1 MPKQRKAGDDPPS
14 TKAKKAGQTATAK
27 GKNGPQQVDDVIDAD
42 EPLTGLDATRRFARA
57 VLTLPIIAIQ
67 GVVLLFFCLTA
78 YRIRMKSVIDYGYII
93 HEFDPWFNYRATE
106 YLAANGAERFFKW
119 YDYMSWYPIGRPV
132 GTTIYPGMQFVSV
145 WLWQLLQHIPKVD
158 VNLPGIILAVV
169 PKDAIPAYGKTLQF
183 GPMSLNDVC
192 VVVPAWFG
200 AVATFFTFL
209 LTLEI
214 SRSTNAA
221 LVAAGIMSIIP
232 AHIMR
237 SMAGEFD
244 NEAVA
249 VAAFCLVLWLW
260 ALSLRSP
267 RMWPVGVLTGVAYA
281 AAAATW
287 GGYIFLNNLIALHAA
302 VLVFL
307 GKYTSALHRAYSL
320 QWIIG
325 TVLAMQVPVIGMA
338 PLRSVEQLPSL
349 LGFAGLQIM
358 EACDFYRSTR
368 PREFKD
374 PMVYFWFRVRTFA
387 MLGMAVIVACV
398 VLMQLG
404 FFMPLGARIR
414 GLFLETT
421 RTGNPLVDSVAEH
434 QPSNEQAYESYLGSA
449 RYLALLG
456 MLLCWHQDTPAKFL
470 ASVYAI
476 VAYHYSLK
484 MARLMIICGPIVSVL
499 AGYAPGMALDWC
511 VEQFLRL
518 IWVKRQRRKLA
529 STSLRTGGMGSF
541 WRLLGS
547 NLEPLLTPLQNM
559 LEGRQQFAEAFAG
572 TETAL
577 RLALAVTVVLFGAM
591 MSAGP
596 IIRFHRH
603 CLLMSDHMA
612 SPQLVFKTELR
623 DGTEVFVDDYLRGY
637 EWLKDNTPEDARVMA
652 WWDYGYQITGVANR
666 TSIADG
672 NTWNHEHIATLG
684 KIMTSSEKKAHNA
697 MRHLADYA
705 LVWAGGAGGD
715 DMAKSPHLARIG
727 NSVFPDHCG
736 DADPLCH
743 KFSFHRDGTPTPMM
757 ARSFLYKAVMAG
769 IDPGVTIDPS
779 LFREVHSTKYGLMRI
794 YKVMNVS
801 EESKAWAS
809 DPSNRVCDAPGSW
822 YCVGQYPPAL
832 NNLIKKRRNFAQL
845 EDFNKGEGEK
855 SAYTRHI
862 ERARGGQSD
871 L

>member
-1 MPKQRKAGDDPPS
+1 MPKKDPPS
-14 TKAKKAGQTATAK
+14 TKAKKPDQAANVK
-27 GKNGPQQVDDVIDAD
+27 GKNGKKAMDEMDAD
-42 EPLTGLDATRRFARA
+42 APLTSLDSMRCLART
-57 VLTLPIIAIQ
+57 VMTLPIIAAQ
-67 GVVLLFFCLTA
+67 GFLLLFFCLTA
-78 YRIRMKSVIDYGYII
+78 YRIRMKSVTDYGYII

-106 YLAANGAERFFKW
+106 YLAAAGAERFFKW

-145 WLWQLLQHIPKVD
+145 WIWQLLQRIPGMSVK
-158 VNLPGIILAVV
+158 LPGIIPAIV
-169 PKDAIPAYGKTLQF
+169 PQEALPAYGGEIEL

-200 AVATFFTFL
+200 AIATFLTFL
-209 LTLEI
+209 LAAEM

-249 VAAFCLVLWLW
+249 VAAFCAVLWLW
-260 ALSLRSP
+260 TLSLRSP
-267 RMWPVGVLTGVAYA
+267 RMWPVGVLTGVAYF

-302 VLVFL
+302 LLVFL
-307 GKYTSALHRAYSL
+307 GKYNSALHRAYSL
-320 QWIIG
+320 QWLIG
-325 TVLAMQVPVIGMA
+325 TVLAMQIPVIGMA

-349 LGFAGLQIM
+349 LGFVGLQIM
-358 EACDFYRSTR
+358 EACDLYRSRRSQTL
-368 PREFKD
+368 KD
-374 PMVYFWFRVRTFA
+374 SMVYFWFRIRVFVA
-387 MLGMAVIVACV
+387 LGVAVILGGT

-434 QPSNEQAYESYLGSA
+434 QPSNEQAYDSFLGSA
-449 RYLALLG
+449 RYLALVG
-456 MLLCWHQDTPAKFL
+456 ILLCWHQDTPAKFL
-470 ASVYAI
+470 ASVYAV

-484 MARLMIICGPIVSVL
+484 MARLMIICGPIVSIL

-518 IWVKRQRRKLA
+518 LWVKRPKRCS
-529 STSLRTGGMGSF
+529 STLPLRTGGMGSF
-541 WRLLGS
+541 WRLLSS
-547 NLEPLLTPLQNM
+547 NLAPLASPLQNIQA
-559 LEGRQQFAEAFAG
+559 GREQFAEAFVG

-577 RLALAVTVVLFGAM
+577 RVALAMSIILFGAM
-591 MSAGP
+591 MSVGP
-596 IIRFHRH
+596 VLRFHRH

-623 DGTEVFVDDYLRGY
+623 DGSEVFVDDYLRGY

-652 WWDYGYQITGVANR
+652 WWDYGYQITGVSNR

-736 DADPLCH
+736 DSDPLCH
-743 KFSFHRDGTPTPMM
+743 KFSFHRDGSPTPMM

-769 IDPGVTIDPS
+769 VDPGVTIDPN

-801 EESKAWAS
+801 QESKEWIA
-809 DPSNRVCDAPGSW
+809 DPKNRVCDAPGSW

-832 NNLIKKRRNFAQL
+832 NALIKKRRNFAQL

-862 ERARGGQSD
+862 EKGRGGQSD